1 MLILLLTICSIFY
14 ATEMLFHVPQVE
26 ALLST
31 FISLLF
37 VFIYIFLLNTFS
49 KQVFVDK
56 KAEEVPWWKKIRI
69 TNIVRVGF
77 VVFMAFLIAKPVEI
91 FVFRVYLEPKVEAHR
106 DVIFNSYRQ
115 KIESLNNA
123 DVQKIQQ
130 ALVFYRS
137 RYQKYATPAINER
150 IQNLNIELS
159 EIKASQ
165 ADNFAVA
172 KLRIERSDFLL
183 YRIKTVSHYPLP
195 WIICTAMIILFL
207 FPGYLIYSISNNDTY
222 YKLKHDWERKMISEE
237 YSAFSK
243 QYTKIFKESFNLD
256 RTSYTVFV
264 DPPFNE
270 KRKEQPSFQ
279 TQSDFLKKFS
289 GE

>member
-1 MLILLLTICSIFY
+1 M
-14 ATEMLFHVPQVE
+14 
-26 ALLST
+26 
-31 FISLLF
+31 
-37 VFIYIFLLNTFS
+37 
-49 KQVFVDK
+49 
-56 KAEEVPWWKKIRI
+56 
-69 TNIVRVGF
+69 
-77 VVFMAFLIAKPVEI
+77 
-91 FVFRVYLEPKVEAHR
+91 
-106 DVIFNSYRQ
+106 
-115 KIESLNNA
+115 
-123 DVQKIQQ
+123 
-130 ALVFYRS
+130 FYRS